1 MDWTRLMRPALH
13 TLGAYRPGLT
23 EEQIRRERGLD
34 EVWKF
39 SSNEAPL
46 PPSEAVTAAMRAALA
61 QSHRYPDT
69 QAFTHQLARH
79 LGVPADRL
87 VLGNGSIDVIAS
99 VVRALVAPQHNVV
112 LSEQGYCAYPCL
124 VQEQGATI
132 RLAASTPGFG
142 HDVERLLAKV
152 DERTR
157 LVMVDSPGNLS
168 GQALSPDEVEY
179 LAAALPPHVLLLLDE
194 AYAEFADGGASV
206 LTAQLPLRRPNV
218 VVTRT
223 FSKAYGL
230 AGLRIGY
237 AVADAG
243 LAEVLQRIRPPFPVS
258 RVALAAASAALED
271 RAHMAAI
278 VALVREG
285 RQALA
290 AALRKLGVPV
300 IAGSGNF
307 VLADFG
313 RRAGAVHEAL
323 LARGCITRPMN
334 AYGLPTH
341 IRITVGT
348 PPEVQR
354 LAAAL
359 REALPRATA
368 AVAVHAEGAST

>member
-1 MDWTRLMRPALH
+1 
-13 TLGAYRPGLT
+13 
-23 EEQIRRERGLD
+23 
-34 EVWKF
+34 
-39 SSNEAPL
+39 
-46 PPSEAVTAAMRAALA
+46 
-61 QSHRYPDT
+61 
-69 QAFTHQLARH
+69 
-79 LGVPADRL
+79 
-87 VLGNGSIDVIAS
+87 
-99 VVRALVAPQHNVV
+99 
-112 LSEQGYCAYPCL
+112 
-124 VQEQGATI
+124 
-132 RLAASTPGFG
+132 
-142 HDVERLLAKV
+142 
-152 DERTR
+152 
-157 LVMVDSPGNLS
+157 
-168 GQALSPDEVEY
+168 
-179 LAAALPPHVLLLLDE
+179 VLLLLDE
-194 AYAEFADGGASV
+194 AYAEFADGGAS
-206 LTAQLPLRRPNV
+206 LLAAQLPLRRPNV

-243 LAEVLQRIRPPFPVS
+243 LVEVLQRIRPPFPVS

-271 RAHMAAI
+271 HAHLAAI
-278 VALVREG
+278 VALVRQG
-285 RQALA
+285 R
-290 AALRKLGVPV
+290 AALTVALRELGVPV

-359 REALPRATA
+359 REALPRAA
-368 AVAVHAEGAST
+368 AAAAVHAEGESA